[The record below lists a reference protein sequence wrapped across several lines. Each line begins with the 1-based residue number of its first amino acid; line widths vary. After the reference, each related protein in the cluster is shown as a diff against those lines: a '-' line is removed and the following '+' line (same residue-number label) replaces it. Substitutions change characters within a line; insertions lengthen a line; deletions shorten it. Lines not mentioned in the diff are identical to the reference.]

1 MPDTTNAKSLLEKN
15 SEVRNEMLRR
25 KGIFSHDS
33 FYFNEIKEYQNE
45 FSGDGNKLDNIAG
58 LRFTNLMSLNAYL
71 NKGRFLSDKYITP
84 GITEFY
90 GSNPQVSGNI
100 GYFNIYTARNG
111 AYDMEDGRIVD
122 DYGSDAKFIKVE
134 RNPLSDK
141 EFYFLKRN
149 LDKAKKY
156 GFTPNGD
163 TEYGE
168 DFVKEFNE
176 KIEESDA
183 IENIYHENP
192 NVDSIERTSID
203 YSKENISKILEGL
216 KKGYAI
222 NDNWTMGR
230 KTLFSV
236 TDSLFKNNVIRK
248 LENTQSKNLP
258 KKGSNSEFCRN
269 WNKYK
274 EYSTLKD
281 IMGNYKNPESGEILP
296 ISDIQ
301 KNYYSFRAN
310 GDTEYL
316 GNNTVLRDS
325 GYVNIVRREELK
337 KCMFSIEN
345 LAWKDVPKKQKKYLS
360 DEQTGPN
367 GGRIMWFP
375 PYDIS
380 FNESVNVNWDS
391 RAFIGRGEKVYTYTD
406 TERTGTLSFT
416 LLIDHPNIV
425 NPIKKDE
432 IKEEDILRFFN
443 GEQLLEAKAKIE
455 NDKEDNTNPTQHI
468 PEVPE
473 TQPKEEKKI
482 KFTIYFPFN
491 YSGMY
496 GYQEDNLN
504 ESLYKQNINQCIDTD
519 WWTYLLIGRNTEI
532 TKWSMQDG
540 ADLSVGVYPTEW
552 RGYEINDGG
561 ISFSGITESA
571 ETYSVKEYVPLK
583 AWKLP
588 SDYEFDESRKYHYRV
603 DYDMRAYQ
611 EDTNNYFDI
620 SDASML
626 NNYVVPSGATNE
638 FDSNGI
644 DYSAAEG
651 IMGVV
656 NYSNG
661 DNNKFSGLTEYLVGN
676 SASADRINEIADD
689 FRNFEISKIELTPH
703 VSSIEGGGDKNNQK
717 VIGTRRAWC
726 VGNFLANRLKKTP
739 DIKETIIAEINSTD
753 INLEE
758 QKRARCVD
766 VVVSFKTTDEINVAN
781 TANGA
786 TVGENGEIN
795 ISDNVGSI
803 ATNVESNN
811 DSESPEKRESNIDT
825 TEVKRYE
832 TEADYFERIETTTE
846 NVDKMIRDEI
856 HNKIKYFNPA
866 FHSISPE
873 GFNARLTFLQ
883 QCTRQGHT
891 IEQNDENAKGKAAGN
906 LAFGRMP
913 VCVLTLGD
921 FICSRVIIG
930 SMSIDYSD
938 DGILWDLNKTGAGV
952 QPMFAKVSMQLT
964 LLGGQSLNGPI
975 SKLQNAVS
983 FNYYANT
990 GVYDDRADR
999 ISLDKDGNE
1008 TYESIWA
1015 PYPNDSMPK
1024 KQ

>member
-1 MPDTTNAKSLLEKN
+1 
-15 SEVRNEMLRR
+15 
-25 KGIFSHDS
+25 
-33 FYFNEIKEYQNE
+33 
-45 FSGDGNKLDNIAG
+45 
-58 LRFTNLMSLNAYL
+58 
-71 NKGRFLSDKYITP
+71 
-84 GITEFY
+84 
-90 GSNPQVSGNI
+90 
-100 GYFNIYTARNG
+100 
-111 AYDMEDGRIVD
+111 
-122 DYGSDAKFIKVE
+122 
-134 RNPLSDK
+134 
-141 EFYFLKRN
+141 
-149 LDKAKKY
+149 
-156 GFTPNGD
+156 
-163 TEYGE
+163 
-168 DFVKEFNE
+168 
-176 KIEESDA
+176 
-183 IENIYHENP
+183 
-192 NVDSIERTSID
+192 
-203 YSKENISKILEGL
+203 
-216 KKGYAI
+216 
-222 NDNWTMGR
+222 
-230 KTLFSV
+230 
-236 TDSLFKNNVIRK
+236 
-248 LENTQSKNLP
+248 
-258 KKGSNSEFCRN
+258 
-269 WNKYK
+269 
-274 EYSTLKD
+274 
-281 IMGNYKNPESGEILP
+281 
-296 ISDIQ
+296 
-301 KNYYSFRAN
+301 
-310 GDTEYL
+310 
-316 GNNTVLRDS
+316 
-325 GYVNIVRREELK
+325 
-337 KCMFSIEN
+337 
-345 LAWKDVPKKQKKYLS
+345 
-360 DEQTGPN
+360 
-367 GGRIMWFP
+367 
-375 PYDIS
+375 
-380 FNESVNVNWDS
+380 
-391 RAFIGRGEKVYTYTD
+391 
-406 TERTGTLSFT
+406 
-416 LLIDHPNIV
+416 
-425 NPIKKDE
+425 
-432 IKEEDILRFFN
+432 
-443 GEQLLEAKAKIE
+443 
-455 NDKEDNTNPTQHI
+455 
-468 PEVPE
+468 
-473 TQPKEEKKI
+473 
-482 KFTIYFPFN
+482 
-491 YSGMY
+491 
-496 GYQEDNLN
+496 
-504 ESLYKQNINQCIDTD
+504 
-519 WWTYLLIGRNTEI
+519 
-532 TKWSMQDG
+532 MQDG

-561 ISFSGITESA
+561 ISFSGITEST

-588 SDYEFDESRKYHYRV
+588 SDYELDENRKYHYRV

-611 EDTNNYFDI
+611 KNTSNYFDT

-626 NNYVVPSGATNE
+626 NNYVVPSGVTNE
-638 FDSNGI
+638 FDSNGV

-661 DNNKFSGLTEYLVGN
+661 DNNKFSGLTQYLVGN

-717 VIGTRRAWC
+717 IIGTRRAWC

-753 INLEE
+753 INFEE

-786 TVGENGEIN
+786 TVGDNGEIN

-803 ATNVESNN
+803 ATNIESNN
-811 DSESPEKRESNIDT
+811 DSESPGKRESNIDT

-891 IEQNDENAKGKAAGN
+891 IEQNDENAKAKAAGN

-930 SMSIDYSD
+930 SITIDYSD

-952 QPMFAKVSMQLT
+952 QPMFAKVTMQLT

-999 ISLDKDGNE
+999 ISLDKDGKE